1 MYINYKIS
9 KFIINKQTT
18 TKNKKQ
24 QKMVYASLQEAW
36 GGLNDDFSRVPPEN
50 PYVVKDVAPPN
61 PANFNSFQ
69 KKHNFTAATAT
80 TTTPQNP
87 PPFAIRQSYFLNN
100 HHQEEDEEYSQ
111 ISTST
116 SNNNNPKVQV
126 QPPHN
131 HHYNKKV
138 ECVNMIAHLQTCKI
152 CSAELAENTRNVF
165 IREFVLFAGCGLI
178 MFLFLDLI
186 RKIAQKS

>member
-1 MYINYKIS
+1 
-9 KFIINKQTT
+9 
-18 TKNKKQ
+18 
-24 QKMVYASLQEAW
+24 MVYASLQEAW

-50 PYVVKDVAPPN
+50 PYVVKDAAPPN

-69 KKHNFTAATAT
+69 KKHNFTSATVAATS
-80 TTTPQNP
+80 P
-87 PPFAIRQSYFLNN
+87 PPTRTRHSYFLNN
-100 HHQEEDEEYSQ
+100 QQHHQDDLDEEEEYSQ
-111 ISTST
+111 ISTSI
-116 SNNNNPKVQV
+116 PKVPQAPPP
-126 QPPHN
+126 PPH
-131 HHYNKKV
+131 HKKV

>member
-1 MYINYKIS
+1 MG
-9 KFIINKQTT
+9 
-18 TKNKKQ
+18 
-24 QKMVYASLQEAW
+24 YASLQEAW

-50 PYVVKDVAPPN
+50 PYVVKDAAPPN

-69 KKHNFTAATAT
+69 KKHNFTS
-80 TTTPQNP
+80 
-87 PPFAIRQSYFLNN
+87 SYFLN
-100 HHQEEDEEYSQ
+100 HQSQNQKKEKEEEEEENDEEYSQ
-111 ISTST
+111 IS
-116 SNNNNPKVQV
+116 NPPKVLNNIHNNI
-126 QPPHN
+126 HN
-131 HHYNKKV
+131 HNQNSNSNSNSNHIKKI
-138 ECVNMIAHLQTCKI
+138 ECVSMIAHLQTCKT

>member
-1 MYINYKIS
+1 
-9 KFIINKQTT
+9 
-18 TKNKKQ
+18 
-24 QKMVYASLQEAW
+24 MVYASLQEAW

-50 PYVVKDVAPPN
+50 PYVVKDAAPPN

-69 KKHNFTAATAT
+69 KKHNFTSATS
-80 TTTPQNP
+80 P
-87 PPFAIRQSYFLNN
+87 PPTRTRHSYFLNN
-100 HHQEEDEEYSQ
+100 QHNLDEEEEYSQ
-111 ISTST
+111 ISTSI
-116 SNNNNPKVQV
+116 PKVPQAPL
-126 QPPHN
+126 PPSPPSPSPPPSP
-131 HHYNKKV
+131 HHHHKKV